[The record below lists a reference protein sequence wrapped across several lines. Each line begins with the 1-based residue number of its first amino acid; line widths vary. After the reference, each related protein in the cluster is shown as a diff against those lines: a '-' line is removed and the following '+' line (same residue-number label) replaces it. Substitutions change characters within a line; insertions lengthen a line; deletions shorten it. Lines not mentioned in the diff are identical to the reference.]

1 MNQYS
6 VPENWKPF
14 WHFYNVPISGNQSE
28 PNSVVKFLRNV
39 AISEDFVS
47 FKLDID
53 NPKEEIPI
61 ALDLLKD
68 PEVSNLVDE
77 FFFEL
82 HYRCDIMMY
91 CGWGNRMPNEYLG
104 LTLDRPR
111 ILEFF
116 QDLRKLGIRAHIWP

>member
-1 MNQYS
+1 L
-6 VPENWKPF
+6 K
-14 WHFYNVPISGNQSE
+14 
-28 PNSVVKFLRNV
+28 NV
-39 AISEDFVS
+39 AIPEDFVS

-53 NPKEEIPI
+53 TPAVEVPI
-61 ALDLLKD
+61 ALELLKN
-68 PEVSNLVDE
+68 PEITSLVDE

-104 LTLDRPR
+104 LVLDRPR

-116 QDLRKLGIRAHIWP
+116 QDLRRLGVRAHIWP